1 MEGTGEVNVGDET
14 IRVLMIDDNPA
25 AINLMQ
31 YLLEEEKDVS
41 IRLEGANTLASGIE
55 HLARGGIDVILL
67 DVLLPDSRGFEAFA
81 DLRAEVPDV
90 PVIILSGISDEIL
103 ALKLVRDGAQDYLV
117 KGEVTTSLLVRTIRC
132 AIERTQGEAAREDQ
146 AV

>member
-1 MEGTGEVNVGDET
+1 MDHET

-41 IRLEGANTLASGIE
+41 IELEHANTLASGIE
-55 HLARGGIDVILL
+55 RLASGGIDVILL
-67 DVLLPDSRGFEAFA
+67 DVLLPDSRGFNAFA

-132 AIERTQGEAAREDQ
+132 AIERTQGEAARGDH